1 MNLKNEQL
9 KSGMVYLVANVIN
22 KAIAFITIPVFSRML
37 STGEYGIV
45 STYISYV
52 TIFQYIMGLST
63 DYTVKNAYIDFKDRI
78 SEYMS
83 AIYVLSTIFSVIVS
97 ITIIVL
103 NCLVLHISNTLICI
117 CCLIQSFMTYINNAT
132 SSKFMMDGKYYS
144 RALTLA
150 GPNLLSAILGVGF
163 ILLLPNNKSVG
174 RIMGYVIAVSFFGI
188 ANLLFTW
195 HKSVPRLD
203 FTFSKYALKLSF
215 PLILHGL
222 SLVVLSQVDR
232 IMITSM
238 RTSAETGVYSII
250 YNLSMVAN
258 AVTGAIE
265 GIWIPWFT
273 KKIVDNKTSEI
284 NRRMHEYLLYV
295 ALLIV
300 MIMLCAP
307 ELLKL
312 MTPISYWYGISL
324 IPPLVIACYVIYM
337 YTFLINFE
345 LLSKKTKSIA
355 VITVCAAIVN
365 VILNSILIPLYG
377 ATAAAYT
384 TLASYFIMFVLHY
397 CYSKNINKDL
407 FPIKLFIGPCLFVFS
422 AMIIF
427 HILINSWITRWLIS
441 LVIGVFTLII
451 LNKKHKLF
459 K

>member
-1 MNLKNEQL
+1 MIKIKNKQF
-9 KSGMVYLVANVIN
+9 KSGSVYLIANILN
-22 KAIAFITIPVFSRML
+22 KAIAFITIPIFSRML

-63 DYTVKNAYIDFKDRI
+63 EYTVKNAYIDYKERVP
-78 SEYMS
+78 EYMS
-83 AIYVLSTIFSVIVS
+83 AIYVLSTISSAIIS
-97 ITIIVL
+97 ITVIVL
-103 NCLVLHISNTLICI
+103 NCLFLHISTSLICI

-132 SSKFMMDGKYYS
+132 SSKLMMDEKYYS
-144 RALTLA
+144 RALILA
-150 GPNLLSAILGVGF
+150 GPNLLSAFLGVVF
-163 ILLLPNNKSVG
+163 IILLPNDKSLG
-174 RIMGYVIAVSFFGI
+174 RILGYVLAVSFFGI
-188 ANLLFTW
+188 TNLFFTW
-195 HKSVPRLD
+195 NKSKPRLD
-203 FTFSKYALKLSF
+203 FAFTKYALKLSL

-222 SLVVLSQVDR
+222 SLVILSQVDR

-273 KKIVDNKTSEI
+273 KRILENKTSEI
-284 NRRMHEYLLYV
+284 NQRMHEYLLYV

-307 ELLKL
+307 EVLKF
-312 MTPISYWYGISL
+312 MTPESYWYGINL

-355 VITVCAAIVN
+355 VITVCAAVVN
-365 VILNSILIPLYG
+365 VVLNFILIPLYG

-384 TLASYFIMFVLHY
+384 TLTSYFIMFVLHY
-397 CYSKNINKDL
+397 CYSKTINKNL
-407 FPIKLFIGPCLFVFS
+407 FPIKLFIGPCVFVFS

-427 HILINSWITRWLIS
+427 YLFINSWIIRWLIS
-441 LVIGVFTLII
+441 IVIGIFTLII
-451 LNKKHKLF
+451 LNKKQII
-459 K
+459 